1 MCIRDRFHGLD
12 AVRAVYVLLQLQQ
25 SADPIAVFI
34 VACIGMRMKI
44 LRQLRAG
51 QYLLGLVAFRTVRM
65 FFLSADQVVV
75 CIVATVAMR
84 VLRLRAYQMCI
95 RDRPYTR
102 PIAIIAIPPNVYH
115 RVPEPPVIGSSVPD
129 ELET

>member
-1 MCIRDRFHGLD
+1 M
-12 AVRAVYVLLQLQQ
+12 YVLLQLQQ

-84 VLRLRAYQMCI
+84 VLRLRAYQNALFCVAGCI
-95 RDRPYTR
+95 VRLVKLDLGELAYQRSIGIPTV
-102 PIAIIAIPPNVYH
+102 IIVLMYDKSAYPQI
-115 RVPEPPVIGSSVPD
+115 R
-129 ELET
+129 L